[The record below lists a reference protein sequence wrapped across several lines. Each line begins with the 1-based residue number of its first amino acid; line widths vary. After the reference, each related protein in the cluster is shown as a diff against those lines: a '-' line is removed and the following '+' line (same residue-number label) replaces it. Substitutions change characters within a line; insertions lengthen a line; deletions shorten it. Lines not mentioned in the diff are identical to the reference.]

1 MSLTLEEI
9 DARNL
14 PDEGD
19 PLIWLRKH
27 REEISEKYPTFEER
41 FEYYKQVGTVED
53 ALARVR
59 AKIAEKAR
67 RDKEAENS
75 AE

>member
-1 MSLTLEEI
+1 MTVTLEEI

-19 PLIWLRKH
+19 PLVWLRKY
-27 REEISEKYPTFEER
+27 REEFSEKYPTFEER
-41 FEYYKQVGTVED
+41 YEYYKQVGTVED

-59 AKIAEKAR
+59 ARIAEEKR
-67 RDKEAENS
+67 QKQDV
-75 AE
+75 

>member
-1 MSLTLEEI
+1 MTVTLEEI

-19 PLIWLRKH
+19 PLVWLRKY
-27 REEISEKYPTFEER
+27 REEFSEKYPTFEER
-41 FEYYKQVGTVED
+41 QEYYKQVGTVED

-59 AKIAEKAR
+59 AKIAEEKR
-67 RDKEAENS
+67 QKQDV
-75 AE
+75 